1 MAGQPMWVF
10 GCGIVFVV
18 IISVGVTLFVRRRRR
33 MRRRN
38 AEEGAVAADELS
50 DPLTTDPGDHPAT

>member
-38 AEEGAVAADELS
+38 AEEGAVAADELC